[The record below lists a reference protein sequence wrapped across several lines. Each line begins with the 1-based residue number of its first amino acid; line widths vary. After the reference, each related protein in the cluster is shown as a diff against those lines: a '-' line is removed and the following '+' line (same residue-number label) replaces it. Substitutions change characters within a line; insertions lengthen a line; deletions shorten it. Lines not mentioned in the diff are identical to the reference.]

1 MKNRNKKEILLVPP
15 GGSKVRT
22 VNVPRKLIVFC
33 FIVIAAGFAGYFIP
47 FNNFTIDVV
56 KQNQKKNLEN
66 QNKKLLA
73 IIRPTSRLLDNLK
86 DEIRGLE
93 TRSRVISVKLGI
105 RDGAG
110 APARP
115 KHRMSQAVPVDLM
128 AKVNRNEEFFR
139 ELAATVSRR
148 PGCFDSLPLIMPVAG
163 TPIISARFEKE
174 IDPFTGT
181 VKDHCGIDFVGAPGT
196 PIFATASGTVSKVE
210 DSKIWGKRIFLSNGF
225 GYSTVYAHVGT
236 VQAFTGRKVKKGDSI
251 ATMGFSGLT
260 SGPHLHYEI
269 WYQGKPVNPEEMFYP
284 DSDGTAPVALR

>member
-93 TRSRVISVKLGI
+93 TRRRAVSVKLGI
-105 RDGAG
+105 RDDAG
-110 APARP
+110 TPARSRP
-115 KHRMSQAVPVDLM
+115 RTSLAIFGDLI
-128 AKVNRNEEFFR
+128 AKVNRNDEFFQ
-139 ELAATVSRR
+139 ELAAIVSRR
-148 PGCFDSLPLIMPVAG
+148 PGCFDSVPLIRPVAG

-174 IDPFTGT
+174 IDPFTGM
-181 VKDHCGIDFVGAPGT
+181 VKDHCGTDFVGAPGT
-196 PIFATASGTVSKVE
+196 PILATASGTVSKVE
-210 DSKIWGKRIFLSNGF
+210 DSKIWGKRIFLSHGF

-251 ATMGFSGLT
+251 ATMGLSGLT

-269 WYQGKPVNPEEMFYP
+269 WCQGKPVNPEEMFFP
-284 DSDGTAPVALR
+284 DSDGIAPVALR